1 MDASIVAG
9 EEGPVTVLMTTEVDG
24 KTYPQCFEA
33 QSVSG
38 GRIVSFLPGH
48 RHENTHNK
56 LLIED
61 IILLIDDLLGR
72 QS

>member
-48 RHENTHNK
+48 LEANVRNPTLVANVAM
-56 LLIED
+56 LVWNLIE
-61 IILLIDDLLGR
+61 
-72 QS
+72 SS